1 MNSYLVI
8 LYLGI
13 GLIVGAAM
21 AAIVL
26 CVRYDEFFTDN
37 DPKT

>member
-1 MNSYLVI
+1 MNLYLVI

-13 GLIVGAAM
+13 VLIVGAAF

-26 CVRYDEFFTDN
+26 CVRYDELFDKN
-37 DPKT
+37 DSNT

>member
-1 MNSYLVI
+1 VI

-13 GLIVGAAM
+13 VLTVGAAF

-26 CVRYDEFFTDN
+26 CVRYDDFFDKN
-37 DPKT
+37 DTNSG